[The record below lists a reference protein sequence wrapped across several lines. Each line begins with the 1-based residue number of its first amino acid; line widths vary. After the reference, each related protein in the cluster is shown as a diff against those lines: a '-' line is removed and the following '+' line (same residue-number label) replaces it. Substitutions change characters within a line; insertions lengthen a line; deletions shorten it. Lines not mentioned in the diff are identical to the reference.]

1 MSLELEKIKILIS
14 ESKNDLAKDNLLYI
28 VENNS
33 KKEET
38 AESYY
43 LLGLHYLT
51 NEWDLDKSKEYF
63 SNVKNEY
70 SRSIYVDNSIELKN
84 TIAEQKKRKKKK
96 NQRN

>member
-70 SRSIYVDNSIELKN
+70 SRSIYVDNSIELKFYHN
-84 TIAEQKKRKKKK
+84 L
-96 NQRN
+96 